1 MKYTPYG
8 CITQATLCG
17 LSPHGELA
25 LQANARLT
33 PYLKLGGCAS
43 ALLNTRQLLPMRLEV
58 AVLGY
63 VAPDAATDRSHDCD
77 NGNLE
82 LTAECETQPRFTC

>member
-43 ALLNTRQLLPMRLEV
+43 ALLMAVHRVPTIDYEAGWLEREQRLFE
-58 AVLGY
+58 G
-63 VAPDAATDRSHDCD
+63 DWRAAS
-77 NGNLE
+77 
-82 LTAECETQPRFTC
+82 A

>member
-43 ALLNTRQLLPMRLEV
+43 ALLRLVGSGIPPLYKRSITMLPV
-58 AVLGY
+58 
-63 VAPDAATDRSHDCD
+63 
-77 NGNLE
+77 
-82 LTAECETQPRFTC
+82 ETVIL

>member
-43 ALLNTRQLLPMRLEV
+43 ALLKKHRQELPDVDRHTLYSKTFLIV
-58 AVLGY
+58 AK
-63 VAPDAATDRSHDCD
+63 S
-77 NGNLE
+77 
-82 LTAECETQPRFTC
+82 